1 MEEIGNTLKKM
12 KTAIVLAAG
21 LGRKVW
27 PYGEFRQKCTLPVAN
42 KPIVRRLVENLV
54 EAGCQRIIVVVG
66 HHAQQVRGALA
77 DIPNVVFITQHSL
90 DGTASAVLAASEH
103 LENEPYLVVYGDI
116 VTTADNFR
124 NIIDAL
130 CSHNVEAAALVQPLG
145 NEDASDWLCAGIDRE
160 DSADKSVSRLTGIEG
175 HPRGGSH
182 RLCGVYAFSPT
193 ATSYLLRNPG
203 IVTRVPVGGMP
214 PPESE
219 IAQSLQLMV
228 DDGKTVLATQANSFF
243 VDVDKPWHVL
253 EANRR
258 LVDHLAKQV
267 TEDQVAA
274 GAVISDAAEINGHV
288 VLGKNSVIGPR
299 VVVNGTLIAGANNNI
314 TNGAI
319 LHGNIF
325 VGDQCRISDYCDV
338 GSSAIGNRC
347 IIGHGA
353 EMSGVLFDK
362 VYLYH
367 YCEMSGV
374 FGCATDIGAAT
385 VCGTLRFDDR
395 DTQLQVE
402 GRYEVPPYGANATYM
417 GDYCRTGVNAMIM
430 PGRRIGSYSVV
441 GPGVILYDD
450 VPSKTMV
457 MAKQELITKPW
468 GPERYGW

>member
-1 MEEIGNTLKKM
+1 MD
-12 KTAIVLAAG
+12 TAIVLAAG

-27 PYGEFRQKCTLPVAN
+27 PYGEFRQKCTIPVAN
-42 KPIVRRLVENLV
+42 TPIVRRLVEDLV
-54 EAGCQRIIVVVG
+54 EAGCQRILVVVG

-77 DIPNVVFITQHSL
+77 DIPNVVFVTQPSP
-90 DGTASAVLAASEH
+90 DGTASAVLTASEH
-103 LENEPYLVVYGDI
+103 LEDEPYLVVYGDI
-116 VTTADNFR
+116 VTAPDNLHNFIQEFR
-124 NIIDAL
+124 
-130 CSHNVEAAALVQPLG
+130 SQNVEAAALVQPLG
-145 NEDASDWLCAGIDRE
+145 HEDASDWLCAGIGSKEIDG
-160 DSADKSVSRLTGIEG
+160 ASVSSLTGIEG

-182 RLCGVYAFSPT
+182 RLCGVYAFRSS
-193 ATSYLLRNPG
+193 ATPYLLRNPG

-219 IAQSLQLMV
+219 IAQSLQLMI
-228 DDGKTVLATQANSFF
+228 DEGRSVLAVQTTEFL

-253 EANRR
+253 EANHRW
-258 LVDHLAKQV
+258 VDYLAKRV
-267 TEDQVAA
+267 TEDQIAP
-274 GAVISDAAEINGHV
+274 GASISDAAEINGHV

-319 LHGNIF
+319 LHGNIL

-338 GSSAIGNRC
+338 SSSAIGNRC

-353 EMSGVLFDK
+353 EMAGVLFDK

-385 VCGTLRFDDR
+385 VCGTLRFDDG
-395 DTQLQVE
+395 DTAMQVE
-402 GRYEVPPYGANATYM
+402 GRYEVPPYGSNSTYM
-417 GDYCRTGVNAMIM
+417 GDYCRTGVNAIIM

-450 VPSKTMV
+450 VPSKTIV

>member
-1 MEEIGNTLKKM
+1 MYS
-12 KTAIVLAAG
+12 AIVLAAG

-42 KPIVRRLVENLV
+42 TPIVRRVVENLV
-54 EAGCQRIIVVVG
+54 QVGCGQIIVVVG
-66 HHAQQVRGALA
+66 HYAQQVRGAIA
-77 DIPNVVFITQHSL
+77 DIPEVTFVTQQTL
-90 DGTASAVLAASEH
+90 DGTATATLEAVKH
-103 LENEPYLVVYGDI
+103 LKNERYLVVPGDI
-116 VTTADNFR
+116 VTAPDNLR
-124 NIIDAL
+124 NLINEYSKQEA
-130 CSHNVEAAALVQPLG
+130 EAAVLMQPLG
-145 NEDASDWLCAGIDRE
+145 HEDASNWLCADISGE
-160 DSADKSVSRLTGIEG
+160 CVTGIEG

-182 RLCGVYAFSPT
+182 RLCGVYAFKQKETTP
-193 ATSYLLRNPG
+193 YLLRNPG

-214 PPESE
+214 PPESD
-219 IAQSLQLMV
+219 IAQSIQLMI
-228 DDGKTVLATQANSFF
+228 DDRRPVLAVETTEFF

-258 LVDHLAKQV
+258 LMDYLANQIE
-267 TEDQVAA
+267 EDCIAK
-274 GAVISDAAEINGHV
+274 GATISEAAEINGRV
-288 VLGKNSVIGPR
+288 VLGENSAIGPR
-299 VVVNGTLIAGANNNI
+299 VVINGTLIAGANNNI

-319 LHGNIF
+319 LHGNLL
-325 VGDQCRISDYCDV
+325 VGNQCRISDYCDIGNSV
-338 GSSAIGNRC
+338 IGNRC
-347 IIGHGA
+347 IVGHGA

-385 VCGTLRFDDR
+385 VCGTLRFDDK
-395 DTQLQVE
+395 DTPMQIE
-402 GRYEVPPYGANATYM
+402 GRYEIPPYGANATYM
-417 GDYCRTGVNAMIM
+417 GDYCRTGVNAIIM
-430 PGRRIGSYSVV
+430 PGRRIGTYSVV

>member
-1 MEEIGNTLKKM
+1 MD
-12 KTAIVLAAG
+12 TAIVLAAG

-27 PYGEFRQKCTLPVAN
+27 PYGEFRQKCTIPVAN
-42 KPIVRRLVENLV
+42 KPIVRRVVENLI
-54 EAGCQRIIVVVG
+54 EAGCQRIVVVVG

-77 DIPNVVFITQHSL
+77 DIPNTVFVTQHSL
-90 DGTASAVLAASEH
+90 DGTASAVLTAREH
-103 LENEPYLVVYGDI
+103 FEDQPYLVVYGDI
-116 VTTADNFR
+116 VTTAENLRNFISAFR
-124 NIIDAL
+124 SGDG
-130 CSHNVEAAALVQPLG
+130 EASALVQRLG
-145 NEDASDWLCAGIDRE
+145 NEDPSDWLCAGIE
-160 DSADKSVSRLTGIEG
+160 TADVENGGVLKLNGIEG

-182 RLCGVYAFSPT
+182 RLCGVYAFKSR
-193 ATSYLLRNPG
+193 ATTYLLRNPG
-203 IVTRVPVGGMP
+203 IVTQVPVGGMP

-228 DDGKTVLATQANSFF
+228 DDGRTVLAVETEDFF

-253 EANRR
+253 EANKRC
-258 LVDHLAKQV
+258 VDYLAKQV
-267 TEDQVAA
+267 TEDNIAA
-274 GAVISDAAEINGHV
+274 GAKISDAAEINGHV

-353 EMSGVLFDK
+353 EMAGVLFDK

-385 VCGTLRFDDR
+385 VCGTLRFDDK
-395 DTQLQVE
+395 DTPIQVE

-468 GPERYGW
+468 GPEQYGW

>member
-1 MEEIGNTLKKM
+1 ME
-12 KTAIVLAAG
+12 TAIVLAAG
-21 LGRKVW
+21 SGRKVW
-27 PYGEFRQKCTLPVAN
+27 PYGEFRQKCTIPIAN
-42 KPIVRRLVENLV
+42 KPIVRRIVEDLL
-54 EAGCQRIIVVVG
+54 EIGCEQIIVVVG
-66 HHAQQVRGALA
+66 HHAQQVRGAVA
-77 DIPNVVFITQHSL
+77 DIPNIVFVTQQVL
-90 DGTASAVLAASEH
+90 DGTASAALTAVEH
-103 LENEPYLVVYGDI
+103 LEAEPYLVIHGDT
-116 VTTADNFR
+116 VTTADNLRNFVEAFR
-124 NIIDAL
+124 TSD
-130 CSHNVEAAALVQPLG
+130 VEAAALVQPLG
-145 NEDASDWLCAGIDRE
+145 NEDASNYLCAGIGTTDG
-160 DSADKSVSRLTGIEG
+160 DNGSLSTLTGIEG

-182 RLCGVYAFSPT
+182 RLCGVYAFQSS
-193 ATSYLLRNPG
+193 ATPYLLRNPG

-228 DDGKTVLATQANSFF
+228 DDGRTVLAVQTSDFL

-258 LVDHLAKQV
+258 FVDYLTKRV
-267 TEDQVAA
+267 TEDQVAD
-274 GAVISDAAEINGHV
+274 GAKISDAAEINGHV
-288 VLGKNSVIGPR
+288 VLGKNTVIGPR

-325 VGDQCRISDYCDV
+325 VGDRCRISDYCDV

-385 VCGTLRFDDR
+385 VCGTLRFDDK
-395 DTQLQVE
+395 DTPIQVD
-402 GRYEVPPYGANATYM
+402 GRYEVPPSGANATYM
-417 GDYCRTGVNAMIM
+417 GDYCRTGVNAIIM

>member
-1 MEEIGNTLKKM
+1 MD
-12 KTAIVLAAG
+12 TAIVLAAG

-27 PYGEFRQKCTLPVAN
+27 PYGEFRQKCTIPVAN
-42 KPIVRRLVENLV
+42 KPIVRRVVENLLD
-54 EAGCQRIIVVVG
+54 AACKRIIVVVG

-77 DIPNVVFITQHSL
+77 DIPNTVFVTQHTL
-90 DGTASAVLAASEH
+90 DGTASAVLTAHEH
-103 LENEPYLVVYGDI
+103 IEDQPYLVVYGDT
-116 VTTADNFR
+116 VTTPDNLRNFIQEFR
-124 NIIDAL
+124 A
-130 CSHNVEAAALVQPLG
+130 SGVEAAALVQALG
-145 NEDASDWLCAGIDRE
+145 DEDASDWLCAGIGTAEVENRQ
-160 DSADKSVSRLTGIEG
+160 VSKLNGIEG

-182 RLCGVYAFSPT
+182 RLCGVYAFRRS
-193 ATSYLLRNPG
+193 ATPYLLRNPG

-228 DDGKTVLATQANSFF
+228 DDGRTVLTVQTTGFF

-253 EANRR
+253 EANKRC
-258 LVDHLAKQV
+258 VDYLTKQV
-267 TEDQVAA
+267 TEDHIAA
-274 GAVISDAAEINGHV
+274 GAKISDAAEINGHV

-299 VVVNGTLIAGANNNI
+299 VVVNGSLIAGANNNI

-319 LHGNIF
+319 LHGNIL
-325 VGDQCRISDYCDV
+325 VGDHCRISDYCDV
-338 GSSAIGNRC
+338 DSSAIGNRC

-353 EMSGVLFDK
+353 EMAGVLFDK

-385 VCGTLRFDDR
+385 VCGTLRFDDK
-395 DTQLQVE
+395 DTPIQVE

-417 GDYCRTGVNAMIM
+417 GDYCRTGVNAIIM

>member
-1 MEEIGNTLKKM
+1 MEI

-27 PYGEFRQKCTLPVAN
+27 PYGEFRQKCTIPVAN
-42 KPIVRRLVENLV
+42 TPIVRRVVENLIEV
-54 EAGCQRIIVVVG
+54 GCQRIIVVVG
-66 HHAQQVRGALA
+66 HYAQQVRGALA
-77 DIPNVVFITQHSL
+77 DIPNVVFVTQHPV
-90 DGTASAVLAASEH
+90 DGTASAVLTAQE
-103 LENEPYLVVYGDI
+103 LLDNEPYLVVYGDI
-116 VTTADNFR
+116 VTIPDNFR
-124 NIIDAL
+124 NLINGF
-130 CSHNVEAAALVQPLG
+130 CSHDAEAAALVQPLG
-145 NEDASDWLCAGIDRE
+145 SEDASDWIGAGVGTTESDG
-160 DSADKSVSRLTGIEG
+160 KSVSTLTGIEG

-193 ATSYLLRNPG
+193 ATPYLLRNPG

-219 IAQSLQLMV
+219 IAQSMQLMV
-228 DDGKTVLATQANSFF
+228 DDGRTVLAVQAEEFF

-253 EANRR
+253 EANNR
-258 LVDHLAKQV
+258 LVDYLTKQV
-267 TEDQVAA
+267 TEDQIAT
-274 GAVISDAAEINGHV
+274 GAKISDAAEINGHV

-299 VVVNGTLIAGANNNI
+299 VVINGTLIAGANNNI

-338 GSSAIGNRC
+338 SSSAIGNRC

-353 EMSGVLFDK
+353 EMAGVLFDK

-385 VCGTLRFDDR
+385 VCGTLRFDDK
-395 DTQLQVE
+395 DTPMQVE

-417 GDYCRTGVNAMIM
+417 GDYCRTGVNAIIM

-450 VPSKTMV
+450 VPSKTMI
-457 MAKQELITKPW
+457 MAKQELVTKPW

>member
-1 MEEIGNTLKKM
+1 M

-21 LGRKVW
+21 FGQRVW

-42 KPIVRRLVENLV
+42 TPIVRRVVETLIDV
-54 EAGCQRIIVVVG
+54 GCERIVVVVG
-66 HHAQQVRGALA
+66 HYAQQVQGVLA
-77 DIPNVVFITQHSL
+77 DLPNVAFVTQHPI
-90 DGTASAVLAASEH
+90 DGTATAALTA
-103 LENEPYLVVYGDI
+103 LEGFDDEPYLVVHGDI
-116 VTTADNFR
+116 VTTTDNFR
-124 NIIDAL
+124 SLITEFYSRGA
-130 CSHNVEAAALVQPLG
+130 EAAALVQPLG
-145 NEDASDWLCAGIDRE
+145 AEDASDWLCAGLHRDG
-160 DSADKSVSRLTGIEG
+160 DVSTLAGIEG

-182 RLCGVYAFSPT
+182 RLCGAYVFAPT
-193 ATSYLLRNPG
+193 ATRYLLRNPG
-203 IVTRVPVGGMP
+203 IVRRVPVGGMP
-214 PPESE
+214 PPTSE
-219 IAQSLQLMV
+219 IAQSLQLMI
-228 DDGKTVLATQANSFF
+228 DEGRSVLAVETEDFF

-253 EANRR
+253 EANQR
-258 LVDHLAKQV
+258 LVSYLAKQV
-267 TEDQVAA
+267 TADSIGA
-274 GAVISDAAEINGHV
+274 GAKISDAAEINGHV

-299 VVVNGTLIAGANNNI
+299 VVINGTLIAGANNSI

-338 GSSAIGNRC
+338 ASSAIGNRC

-353 EMSGVLFDK
+353 EMAGVLFEK

-395 DTQLQVE
+395 DTPMQVE

-417 GDYCRTGVNAMIM
+417 GDYCRTGVNAMLM

-450 VPSKTMV
+450 VPSETMI
-457 MAKQELITKPW
+457 MAKQELVSKPW
-468 GPERYGW
+468 GPKRYGW

>member
-1 MEEIGNTLKKM
+1 MD
-12 KTAIVLAAG
+12 TAIVLAAG

-27 PYGEFRQKCTLPVAN
+27 PYGEFRQKCTIPVAN
-42 KPIVRRLVENLV
+42 KPIVRRVVENLV
-54 EAGCQRIIVVVG
+54 AAGCQRIVVVVG

-77 DIPNVVFITQHSL
+77 DIPNTVFVTQHSL
-90 DGTASAVLAASEH
+90 DGTANAVLTACEH
-103 LENEPYLVVYGDI
+103 LEDEPYLVVYGDI
-116 VTTADNFR
+116 VTTAENLRNFISAFR
-124 NIIDAL
+124 SD
-130 CSHNVEAAALVQPLG
+130 NVEAAALVQPLG
-145 NEDASDWLCAGIDRE
+145 NEDASDWLCAGIGT
-160 DSADKSVSRLTGIEG
+160 ADVENGGVLKLNGIEG

-182 RLCGVYAFSPT
+182 RLCGVYAFESC
-193 ATSYLLRNPG
+193 ATPYLLRNPG

-228 DDGKTVLATQANSFF
+228 DDGRTVLAVETEGFF

-253 EANRR
+253 EANKRC
-258 LVDHLAKQV
+258 VDYLAKQV
-267 TEDQVAA
+267 TEDRIEA
-274 GAVISDAAEINGHV
+274 GAKISDAAEINGHV

-299 VVVNGTLIAGANNNI
+299 VVVNGTLIAGANNSI

-353 EMSGVLFDK
+353 EMAGVLFDK

-385 VCGTLRFDDR
+385 VCGTLRFDDK
-395 DTQLQVE
+395 DTAIQVE

-417 GDYCRTGVNAMIM
+417 GDYCRTGVNAMLM

>member
-1 MEEIGNTLKKM
+1 ME
-12 KTAIVLAAG
+12 TAIVLAAG
-21 LGRKVW
+21 SGRKVW
-27 PYGEFRQKCTLPVAN
+27 PYGEFRQKCTIPIAN
-42 KPIVRRLVENLV
+42 KPIVRRIVEDLLEV
-54 EAGCQRIIVVVG
+54 GCEQIIVVVG
-66 HHAQQVRGALA
+66 HHAQQVRGAVA
-77 DIPNVVFITQHSL
+77 DIPNIVFVTQRVL
-90 DGTASAVLAASEH
+90 DGTASAALTAVEH
-103 LENEPYLVVYGDI
+103 LEAEPYLVIHGDT
-116 VTTADNFR
+116 VTTADNLRNFVEAFR
-124 NIIDAL
+124 TSD
-130 CSHNVEAAALVQPLG
+130 VEAAALVQPLG
-145 NEDASDWLCAGIDRE
+145 NEDASNYLCAGVGTTDG
-160 DSADKSVSRLTGIEG
+160 DNGSLSTLTGIEG

-182 RLCGVYAFSPT
+182 RLCGVYAFQSS
-193 ATSYLLRNPG
+193 ATPYLLRNPG

-228 DDGKTVLATQANSFF
+228 DDGRTVLAVQTSDFL

-258 LVDHLAKQV
+258 FVDYLTKRV
-267 TEDQVAA
+267 TEDQVAD
-274 GAVISDAAEINGHV
+274 GAKISDAAEINGHV
-288 VLGKNSVIGPR
+288 VLGKNTVIGPR

-325 VGDQCRISDYCDV
+325 VGDRCRISDYCDV

-385 VCGTLRFDDR
+385 VCGTLRFDDK
-395 DTQLQVE
+395 DTPIQVD
-402 GRYEVPPYGANATYM
+402 GRYEVPPSGANATYM
-417 GDYCRTGVNAMIM
+417 GDYCRTGVNAIIM

>member
-1 MEEIGNTLKKM
+1 M
-12 KTAIVLAAG
+12 KNAIVLAAG

-27 PYGEFRQKCTLPVAN
+27 PYGEFRQKCTIPIAN
-42 KPIVRRLVENLV
+42 KPIIRRIVENLI
-54 EAGCQRIIVVVG
+54 EIGITRIIVVVG
-66 HHAQQVRGALA
+66 HYAQQVRGAIA
-77 DIPNVVFITQHSL
+77 DIPNVEFVTQKQPE
-90 DGTASAVLAASEH
+90 GTVDAVLTA
-103 LENEPYLVVYGDI
+103 LKLIKNEDFLVVYGDI
-116 VTTADNFR
+116 VTVPNNLRYIVNEF
-124 NIIDAL
+124 IDKNAEIATL
-130 CSHNVEAAALVQPLG
+130 IQPLG
-145 NEDASDWLCAGIDRE
+145 DEDASNWICAKTKNGCLI
-160 DSADKSVSRLTGIEG
+160 SIEG

-182 RLCGVYAFSPT
+182 RLCGIFAFKS
-193 ATSYLLRNPG
+193 SVRQYLIRNPG
-203 IVTRVPVGGMP
+203 IVTQVPVGGMP
-214 PPESE
+214 PPEAE
-219 IAQSLQLMV
+219 IAQSLQLMI
-228 DDGKTVLATQANSFF
+228 DDDINILAVETEGFF

-258 LVDHLAKQV
+258 YVDYLTTQVDENHIANSAKI
-267 TEDQVAA
+267 AN
-274 GAVISDAAEINGHV
+274 SAEINGHV
-288 VLGKNSVIGPR
+288 VIGENSVIGPR
-299 VVVNGTLIAGANNNI
+299 VVVDGTLIVGENSNI

-319 LHGNIF
+319 IKGNTI
-325 VGDQCRISDYCDV
+325 VGNQCRIRDYCLV
-338 GSSAIGNRC
+338 QNSSIGNRC

-395 DTQLQVE
+395 DTQIEVD
-402 GRYEVPPYGANATYM
+402 GRYEIPNYGANETYM

-457 MAKQELITKPW
+457 MAKQELITKAW
-468 GPERYGW
+468 GSNRYGW

>member
-1 MEEIGNTLKKM
+1 MD
-12 KTAIVLAAG
+12 TAIVLAAG

-27 PYGEFRQKCTLPVAN
+27 PYGEFRQKCTIPVAN
-42 KPIVRRLVENLV
+42 KPIVRRIVENLREV
-54 EAGCQRIIVVVG
+54 GCQRIIVVVG

-77 DIPNVVFITQHSL
+77 DIPNTVFVTQHTL
-90 DGTASAVLAASEH
+90 DGTVSAVLTAHEH
-103 LENEPYLVVYGDI
+103 LEDQPYLVVYGDV
-116 VTTADNFR
+116 VTTPDNLR
-124 NIIDAL
+124 NMITEF
-130 CSHNVEAAALVQPLG
+130 CSHDVEAAALVQPLSA
-145 NEDASDWLCAGIDRE
+145 EDASDWLCAGIE
-160 DSADKSVSRLTGIEG
+160 KGSPLKLNGIEG

-182 RLCGVYAFSPT
+182 RLCGVYAFKNSANT
-193 ATSYLLRNPG
+193 YLLRNPG

-228 DDGKTVLATQANSFF
+228 DDGKTVLAVETENLF

-253 EANRR
+253 EANNRC
-258 LVDHLAKQV
+258 VDYLAKQV
-267 TEDQVAA
+267 TEDAIA
-274 GAVISDAAEINGHV
+274 DGASISDAAEINGHV

-319 LHGNIF
+319 LHGNIY

-338 GSSAIGNRC
+338 DSSAIGNRC

-353 EMSGVLFDK
+353 EMAGVLFDK

-385 VCGTLRFDDR
+385 VCGTLRFDDK
-395 DTQLQVE
+395 DTPIQVE

-417 GDYCRTGVNAMIM
+417 GDYCRTGVNAIIM
-430 PGRRIGSYSVV
+430 PGRRIGAYSVV

>member
-1 MEEIGNTLKKM
+1 MD
-12 KTAIVLAAG
+12 TAIVLAAG

-27 PYGEFRQKCTLPVAN
+27 PYGEFRQKCTIPVAN
-42 KPIVRRLVENLV
+42 KPIVRRVVENLL
-54 EAGCQRIIVVVG
+54 EAGCQRIVVVVG

-77 DIPNVVFITQHSL
+77 DIPNTVFVTQHSL
-90 DGTASAVLAASEH
+90 DGTASAVLTACEH
-103 LENEPYLVVYGDI
+103 LEDQPYLVVYGDT
-116 VTTADNFR
+116 VTTPDNFR
-124 NIIDAL
+124 NFIEEFRT
-130 CSHNVEAAALVQPLG
+130 HNVEAAALVQALG
-145 NEDASDWLCAGIDRE
+145 DEDASDWLCAGIGT
-160 DSADKSVSRLTGIEG
+160 ADVENGGVLKLNGIEG

-182 RLCGVYAFSPT
+182 RLCGVYAFKSR
-193 ATSYLLRNPG
+193 ATPYLLRNPG

-219 IAQSLQLMV
+219 IAQSLQLML
-228 DDGKTVLATQANSFF
+228 DDGRTVLAVEAADFF

-253 EANRR
+253 EANKRY
-258 LVDHLAKQV
+258 VDYLAKQV
-267 TEDQVAA
+267 TADNIAA
-274 GAVISDAAEINGHV
+274 GAKISDAAEINGHV

-353 EMSGVLFDK
+353 EMAGVLFDK

-385 VCGTLRFDDR
+385 VCGTLRFDDK
-395 DTQLQVE
+395 DTPIQVE

-417 GDYCRTGVNAMIM
+417 GDYCRTGVNAIIM

>member
-1 MEEIGNTLKKM
+1 M

-27 PYGEFRQKCTLPVAN
+27 PYGEFRQKCTIPVAN
-42 KPIVRRLVENLV
+42 TPIVRRVVENLV
-54 EAGCQRIIVVVG
+54 EVGCERIVVVVG
-66 HHAQQVRGALA
+66 HYAQQVRGVLA
-77 DIPNVVFITQHSL
+77 DIPNVTFVTQHPL
-90 DGTASAVLAASEH
+90 DGTVDAVLTASEY

-116 VTTADNFR
+116 VTAPDNFR
-124 NIIDAL
+124 KFIREFH
-130 CSHNVEAAALVQPLG
+130 SQNVEAAALVQPLG
-145 NEDASDWLCAGIDRE
+145 NEDASDWLCAGIGTTETDGRT
-160 DSADKSVSRLTGIEG
+160 VSTLRGIEG

-182 RLCGVYAFSPT
+182 RLCGVYAFRPT
-193 ATSYLLRNPG
+193 VTPYLFRNPG

-219 IAQSLQLMV
+219 IAQSLQLMI
-228 DDGKTVLATQANSFF
+228 DDGRTVLGIEAVAFL

-253 EANRR
+253 EANHR
-258 LVDHLAKQV
+258 LVDYLATQV
-267 TEDQVAA
+267 TEDRVAP
-274 GAVISDAAEINGHV
+274 GAVISDAADINGRV

-338 GSSAIGNRC
+338 DSSAIGNRC

-395 DTQLQVE
+395 DTPIQVE

-417 GDYCRTGVNAMIM
+417 GDYCRTGVNAIIM
-430 PGRRIGSYSVV
+430 PGRRIGAYSVV
-441 GPGVILYDD
+441 GPGVILYED

>member
-1 MEEIGNTLKKM
+1 MD
-12 KTAIVLAAG
+12 TAIVLAAG

-27 PYGEFRQKCTLPVAN
+27 PYGEFRQKCTIPVAN
-42 KPIVRRLVENLV
+42 KPIVRRVVETLVD
-54 EAGCQRIIVVVG
+54 AGCQRIIVVVG

-77 DIPNVVFITQHSL
+77 DIRNVVFVTQHSL
-90 DGTASAVLAASEH
+90 DGTADAVLTASDY
-103 LENEPYLVVYGDI
+103 LEDQPYLVVYGDI
-116 VTTADNFR
+116 VTTPDNFR
-124 NIIDAL
+124 NFIKEFRSSD
-130 CSHNVEAAALVQPLG
+130 VEAAALVQPLDT
-145 NEDASDWLCAGIDRE
+145 EDASDWLCAGIGEERSE
-160 DSADKSVSRLTGIEG
+160 NGSLSKLRGIEG

-182 RLCGVYAFSPT
+182 RLCGVYAFKNS
-193 ATSYLLRNPG
+193 ATPYLLRNPG
-203 IVTRVPVGGMP
+203 IVTKVPVGGMP

-228 DDGKTVLATQANSFF
+228 DDGKTVLAVETTDFL

-253 EANRR
+253 EANNR
-258 LVDHLAKQV
+258 LVGYLAKQV
-267 TEDQVAA
+267 TEDQIAD
-274 GAVISDAAEINGHV
+274 GAKISDAAEINGHV

-338 GSSAIGNRC
+338 SSSAIGNRC

-353 EMSGVLFDK
+353 EMAGVLFDT

-374 FGCATDIGAAT
+374 FGSATDIGAAT
-385 VCGTLRFDDR
+385 VCGTLRFDDK
-395 DTQLQVE
+395 DTPIQVE

-417 GDYCRTGVNAMIM
+417 GDYCRTGVNAIIM

-450 VPSKTMV
+450 VPSKTMI
-457 MAKQELITKPW
+457 MAKQELVTKPW

>member
-1 MEEIGNTLKKM
+1 M

-27 PYGEFRQKCTLPVAN
+27 PYGEFRQKCTIPVAN

-54 EAGCQRIIVVVG
+54 EVGCQRIIVVVG

-77 DIPNVVFITQHSL
+77 DIPNVVFITQHPL

-228 DDGKTVLATQANSFF
+228 DDGKTVLATQANAFF

>member
-1 MEEIGNTLKKM
+1 MD
-12 KTAIVLAAG
+12 TAIVLAAG

-27 PYGEFRQKCTLPVAN
+27 PYGEFRQKCTIPVAN
-42 KPIVRRLVENLV
+42 KPIVRRVVENLLEV
-54 EAGCQRIIVVVG
+54 GCQRIVVVVG

-77 DIPNVVFITQHSL
+77 DIPNTVFVTQHSL
-90 DGTASAVLAASEH
+90 DGTASAVLTAREH
-103 LENEPYLVVYGDI
+103 LEDHPYLVVYGDT
-116 VTTADNFR
+116 VTTAENLRNFISAFR
-124 NIIDAL
+124 SDDI
-130 CSHNVEAAALVQPLG
+130 EAAALVQRLG
-145 NEDASDWLCAGIDRE
+145 NEDASDWLCAGIGAADVE
-160 DSADKSVSRLTGIEG
+160 NGSALKLNGIEG

-182 RLCGVYAFSPT
+182 RLCGVYAFKNS
-193 ATSYLLRNPG
+193 ATPYLLRNPG

-228 DDGKTVLATQANSFF
+228 DDGRTVLAVETEDFF

-253 EANRR
+253 EANNRC
-258 LVDHLAKQV
+258 VDYLAKQV
-267 TEDQVAA
+267 TEDHIEA
-274 GAVISDAAEINGHV
+274 GAKISDAAEINGHV

-353 EMSGVLFDK
+353 EMAGVLFDK

-395 DTQLQVE
+395 DTPIQVE
-402 GRYEVPPYGANATYM
+402 GRYEIPPYGANATYM
-417 GDYCRTGVNAMIM
+417 GDYCRTGVNAIIM
-430 PGRRIGSYSVV
+430 PGRRVGSYSVV

>member
-1 MEEIGNTLKKM
+1 ME
-12 KTAIVLAAG
+12 TAIVLAAG
-21 LGRKVW
+21 SGRKVW
-27 PYGEFRQKCTLPVAN
+27 PYGEFRQKCTIPIAN
-42 KPIVRRLVENLV
+42 KPIVRRIVEDLLQV
-54 EAGCQRIIVVVG
+54 GCKQIIVVVG
-66 HHAQQVRGALA
+66 HHAQQVRGAVA
-77 DIPNVVFITQHSL
+77 DIPNIVFVTQQTL
-90 DGTASAVLAASEH
+90 DGTASAVLTAVEH
-103 LENEPYLVVYGDI
+103 LEAQPYLVIHGDT
-116 VTTADNFR
+116 VTTSENLRNFV
-124 NIIDAL
+124 DAFL
-130 CSHNVEAAALVQPLG
+130 ASDTEAAALVQPLG
-145 NEDASDWLCAGIDRE
+145 TEDASNYLCAGVGTTDGNNG
-160 DSADKSVSRLTGIEG
+160 SLSTLTGIEG

-182 RLCGVYAFSPT
+182 RLCGVYAFQSSAMP
-193 ATSYLLRNPG
+193 YLLRNPG
-203 IVTRVPVGGMP
+203 IVTTVPVGGMP

-228 DDGKTVLATQANSFF
+228 DDGRTVLAVQTSDFF

-258 LVDHLAKQV
+258 LVEHLTKRV
-267 TEDQVAA
+267 TEDQVAD
-274 GAVISDAAEINGHV
+274 GAKISDAAEINGHV
-288 VLGKNSVIGPR
+288 VLGKNTVIGPR
-299 VVVNGTLIAGANNNI
+299 VVLNGTLIAGANNNI

-374 FGCATDIGAAT
+374 FGCATDVGAAT
-385 VCGTLRFDDR
+385 VCGTLRFDDK
-395 DTQLQVE
+395 DTPIRVE
-402 GRYEVPPYGANATYM
+402 GRYEVPPSGANATYM
-417 GDYCRTGVNAMIM
+417 GDYCRTGVNAIIM

>member
-1 MEEIGNTLKKM
+1 MD
-12 KTAIVLAAG
+12 TAIVLAAG

-27 PYGEFRQKCTLPVAN
+27 PYGEFRQKCTIPVAN
-42 KPIVRRLVENLV
+42 KPIVRRVVENLLV
-54 EAGCQRIIVVVG
+54 AGCQRIVVVVG
-66 HHAQQVRGALA
+66 HHAQQVRGVLA
-77 DIPNVVFITQHSL
+77 DIPNTVFVTQHSL
-90 DGTASAVLAASEH
+90 DGTASAVLTALEH
-103 LENEPYLVVYGDI
+103 LEDQPYLVVYGDT
-116 VTTADNFR
+116 VTTAENLRNFMKAFR
-124 NIIDAL
+124 SDD
-130 CSHNVEAAALVQPLG
+130 VEAAALVQALG
-145 NEDASDWLCAGIDRE
+145 DEDASDWLCAGIGTA
-160 DSADKSVSRLTGIEG
+160 DSENGSVLKLNGIEG

-182 RLCGVYAFSPT
+182 RLCGIYAFKSS
-193 ATSYLLRNPG
+193 ATPYLLRNPG

-228 DDGKTVLATQANSFF
+228 DDGRPVLAVQTEDFF

-253 EANRR
+253 EANKRC
-258 LVDHLAKQV
+258 VDYLATQV
-267 TEDQVAA
+267 TADHIEA
-274 GAVISDAAEINGHV
+274 GAKISDAAEINGHV

-338 GSSAIGNRC
+338 DSSAIGNRC

-353 EMSGVLFDK
+353 EMAGVLFDK

-385 VCGTLRFDDR
+385 VCGTLR
-395 DTQLQVE
+395 
-402 GRYEVPPYGANATYM
+402 
-417 GDYCRTGVNAMIM
+417 I
-430 PGRRIGSYSVV
+430 
-441 GPGVILYDD
+441 
-450 VPSKTMV
+450 
-457 MAKQELITKPW
+457 
-468 GPERYGW
+468 